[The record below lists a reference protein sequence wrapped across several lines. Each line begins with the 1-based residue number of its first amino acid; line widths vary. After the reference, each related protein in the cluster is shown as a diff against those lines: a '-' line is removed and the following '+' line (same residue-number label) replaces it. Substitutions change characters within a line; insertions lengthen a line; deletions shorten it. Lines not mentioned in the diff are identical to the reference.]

1 MSGAIMEIVMPQ
13 LAESVV
19 SATVS
24 KWLNEPGDRIEEYE
38 PICEVITDKVT
49 VELPSTS
56 GRSSRGDQ
64 GQGRRNR
71 RGGNSHRR

>member
-1 MSGAIMEIVMPQ
+1 MPQ

-24 KWLNEPGDRIEEYE
+24 KWLKQPGDRIEEYE

-49 VELPSTS
+49 VELPSTG
-56 GRSSRGDQ
+56 GRSSGGD
-64 GQGRRNR
+64 
-71 RGGNSHRR
+71 HRSRKAKPSRWERSSVR